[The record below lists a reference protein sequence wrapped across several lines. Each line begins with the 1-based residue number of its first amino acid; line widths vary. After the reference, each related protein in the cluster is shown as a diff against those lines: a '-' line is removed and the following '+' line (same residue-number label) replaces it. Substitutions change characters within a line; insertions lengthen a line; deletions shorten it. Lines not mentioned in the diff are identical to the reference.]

1 VLHYC
6 NNEDEDMYFL
16 FLEML
21 QVALGPQW
29 WRSERLLSSG
39 DSLPRKPSACLRAA
53 KTTFRVLRP
62 PYALCTVICSQSRRQ
77 RESQQHSKFNT
88 EYRLCRDSS
97 IRGRVAQEEGAGGER
112 DLTQVSSVP
121 SRVGPARHCSRFRHA
136 PRNRSG

>member
-6 NNEDEDMYFL
+6 NNEDEDMHFL

-53 KTTFRVLRP
+53 KTTLGFFDHRMRCVLLSAANQGGKESLSSTASSTRSTHCV
-62 PYALCTVICSQSRRQ
+62 ATLQFAAEWRKRSEGGGW
-77 RESQQHSKFNT
+77 RE
-88 EYRLCRDSS
+88 RLDSS
-97 IRGRVAQEEGAGGER
+97 IFCPEPCRTGPT
-112 DLTQVSSVP
+112 LFTVP
-121 SRVGPARHCSRFRHA
+121 TRAEK
-136 PRNRSG
+136 